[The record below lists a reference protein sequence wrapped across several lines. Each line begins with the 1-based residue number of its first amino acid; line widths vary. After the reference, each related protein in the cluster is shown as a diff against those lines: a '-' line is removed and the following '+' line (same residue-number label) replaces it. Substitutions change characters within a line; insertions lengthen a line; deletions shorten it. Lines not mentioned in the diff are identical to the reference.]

1 MIAVVNYKVGNVQSV
16 LYALSRLDQ
25 SAVLTGDPAEIESA
39 DGVILPGVGAFAAA
53 RDDLREQGLD
63 DVLRG
68 LAENGRPILGICLG
82 LQLFFTE
89 SHEHGTH
96 RGLDLFGGVV
106 DRFEGRSKVP
116 HMGWNEVS
124 QAHDSPLWED
134 VEDDSFFYFAH
145 SYFVQPED
153 EAVVIGRTDYEGEFV
168 CAVGNE
174 NVFGLQFHPEKSG
187 KAGERVLANFCRF
200 AEESC

>member
-1 MIAVVNYKVGNVQSV
+1 MIAIVNYRVGNVQSV
-16 LYALSRLDQ
+16 LYALSRLGQ
-25 SAVLTGDPAEIESA
+25 EAVLTSDPEEIETA

-53 RDDLREQGLD
+53 RDDLGDRGLEE
-63 DVLRG
+63 VICG
-68 LAENGRPILGICLG
+68 LAEDGRPILGICLG

-96 RGLDLFGGVV
+96 RGLDLFSGVV

-116 HMGWNEVS
+116 HMGWNQVS
-124 QAHDSPLWED
+124 QTQDSPLWEG

-153 EAVVIGRTDYEGEFV
+153 EEVVIGKADYEGEFV
-168 CAVGNE
+168 CAVAKE
-174 NVFGLQFHPEKSG
+174 SIFGLQFHPEKSG
-187 KAGERVLANFCRF
+187 AAGERVLANFCRF
-200 AEESC
+200 AEESS